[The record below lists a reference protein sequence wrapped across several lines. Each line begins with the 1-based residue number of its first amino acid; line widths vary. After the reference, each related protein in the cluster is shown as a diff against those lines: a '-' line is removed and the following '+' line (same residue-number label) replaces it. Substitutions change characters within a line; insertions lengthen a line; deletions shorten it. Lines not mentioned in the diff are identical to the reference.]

1 MGFVFEKLEA
11 TTTTKTQIGGDG
23 SFGGGRVLLRVVH
36 WLWSYGFEVCLSMFG
51 QHSIMWFG
59 DACSD
64 QF

>member
-36 WLWSYGFEVCLSMFG
+36 WLWSYGFEVCLSMIG
-51 QHSIMWFG
+51 QQSMM
-59 DACSD
+59 
-64 QF
+64 